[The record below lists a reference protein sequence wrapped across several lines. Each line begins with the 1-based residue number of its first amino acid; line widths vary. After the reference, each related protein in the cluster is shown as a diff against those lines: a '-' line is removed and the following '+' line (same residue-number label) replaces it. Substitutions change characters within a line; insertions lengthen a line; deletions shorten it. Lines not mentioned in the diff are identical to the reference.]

1 MVKYTSQYQ
10 TKIIEFGTLRHLNLN
25 EQNRWIQLGFC
36 LPWDELVKIY
46 SKRFSDSG
54 AGTIN
59 PRYVIG
65 AFIIK
70 HIDNYTDDGTIQI
83 ISENPY
89 MQFFLGL
96 EDFTP
101 ERLFSPTLFVELRK
115 RLGLDCFNEFT
126 DLLIKQCFPHKIKKA
141 SEGKSLPNKGKL
153 KLDATVADQYISY
166 PTDLNLLNE
175 GRQKL
180 EAIIDELYEHVR
192 LHYKAKPRTY
202 RRTAHKKYLTESKK
216 RQTNPKTLRSAIR
229 FMLNCLDR
237 NLKYINE
244 MLALLK
250 QNPLKEKQMDQI
262 AVIEKL
268 NKQQRKMYDEKTNRC
283 DDRIVSISQPHVRPI
298 KRGKKGRKT
307 EFGSK
312 LGLMLMLGFTKLGN
326 LKWDAYN
333 ESADLIVLAKAYKE
347 LFGYYPELIQIDK
360 IYGTNENRKWCKAN
374 DIRLTVSS
382 KGPKKKLSAYE
393 NKKRKK
399 EYAERNAVEGKIG
412 QAKQGYRLNQVKA
425 KLKETS
431 ECWIAC
437 TLFVT
442 NIVRFAELNGFCI

>member
-10 TKIIEFGTLRHLNLN
+10 TKITEFSTLRHLNLN

-36 LPWDELVKIY
+36 LPWDKLVKIY
-46 SKRFSDSG
+46 SKRFSDCG
-54 AGTIN
+54 AGTVN

-70 HIDNYTDDGTIQI
+70 HIGNCTDEDALQI

-126 DLLIKQCFPHKIKKA
+126 DLLIKQCFPHKIKQAPK
-141 SEGKSLPNKGKL
+141 GKSLPNKGKL

-180 EAIIDELYEHVR
+180 EALIDELYEHVR

-202 RRTAHKKYLTESKK
+202 RRTAHKKYLVESKK

-250 QNPLKEKQMDQI
+250 QNPLKEKQMNQI

-312 LGLMLMLGFTKLGN
+312 LGLMLMEGFTKLGN

-333 ESADLIVLAKAYKE
+333 ESADLIMLAKAYKE

-374 DIRLTVSS
+374 NIRLTVSS

-412 QAKQGYRLNQVKA
+412 
-425 KLKETS
+425 
-431 ECWIAC
+431 
-437 TLFVT
+437 
-442 NIVRFAELNGFCI
+442 

>member
-10 TKIIEFGTLRHLNLN
+10 TKITEFSTIRNLNLN

-36 LPWDELVKIY
+36 LPWDKLVKIY
-46 SKRFSDSG
+46 SKKFSKSG
-54 AGTIN
+54 AGTVN

-65 AFIIK
+65 GFIIK
-70 HIDNYTDDGTIQI
+70 HIGNYTDRGTVQI

-101 ERLFSPTLFVELRK
+101 KTLFSATLFVELRK
-115 RLGLDCFNEFT
+115 RLGLDSFNEFT
-126 DLLIKQCFPHKIKKA
+126 DLLIKQCFPNKIKQAPK
-141 SEGKSLPNKGKL
+141 GKTLPNKGKL

-175 GRQKL
+175 ARQKL
-180 EAIIDELYEHVR
+180 EVIIDELYEHLR
-192 LHYKAKPRTY
+192 PQLKIKPRTY
-202 RRTAHKKYLTESKK
+202 RRVAHTKYLVESKK

-229 FMLNCLDR
+229 YMLNCLDR
-237 NLKYINE
+237 NLGYIE
-244 MLALLK
+244 AMLTLLK
-250 QNPLKEKQMDQI
+250 QNPLKEKQINQI
-262 AVIEKL
+262 EVIQKL
-268 NKQQRKMYDEKTNRC
+268 NDQQRKMYQEKTNRC
-283 DDRIVSISQPHVRPI
+283 DDRIVSISQPYVRPI

-312 LGLMLMLGFTKLGN
+312 LGLMLMEGFTKLGT
-326 LKWDAYN
+326 LRWDAYN
-333 ESADLIVLAKAYKE
+333 ESADLISLAKAYKE
-347 LFGYYPELIQIDK
+347 LFGYYPALIQIDK
-360 IYGTNENRKWCKAN
+360 IYGTNENRSWCKAN
-374 DIRLTVSS
+374 DIRLTVTS

-393 NKKRKK
+393 KKKRKK

-412 QAKQGYRLNQVKA
+412 QAKQGYRLNQIKA

-431 ECWIAC
+431 ECWVAC

-442 NIVRFAELNGFCI
+442 NIVRFAQINGFCI